1 MSNWIFVI
9 GMILIGIFCY
19 FIGLTRGI
27 KETEAEHAH
36 DYDNGYMAA
45 IDWCEET
52 ARRDTRQGKL
62 KGMIKELDDLFSDY
76 DENNQETT
84 NDHA

>member
-62 KGMIKELDDLFSDY
+62 KGMIKELDELFDY

>member
-52 ARRDTRQGKL
+52 ARRETRQGKL
-62 KGMIKELDDLFSDY
+62 DGMLEELDELFEY

>member
-62 KGMIKELDDLFSDY
+62 KGMIKELDELFEY
-76 DENNQETT
+76 DENNQKTT